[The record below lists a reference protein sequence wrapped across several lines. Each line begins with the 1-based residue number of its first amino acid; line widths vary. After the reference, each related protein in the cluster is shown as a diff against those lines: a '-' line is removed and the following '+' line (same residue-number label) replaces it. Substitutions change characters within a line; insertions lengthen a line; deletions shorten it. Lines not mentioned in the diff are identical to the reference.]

1 MGAFGMRSGPWLFG
15 LLFASLCASSAHA
28 DDTGAPAEPPATAAD
43 AQQATL
49 PTAPPD
55 GLAGKQR
62 LHDDDLARKKED
74 GYFTGL
80 PLANYDHDIGFGFGA
95 RVYYFD
101 NGKRTDPLFA
111 YTPYMHRVF
120 AQAFAS
126 SGGVQ
131 YHWLDYD
138 APHLFGSLFRL
149 RAAFEF
155 QQNIRQNYFGTGTRS
170 MQPLS
175 YPGSPE
181 SFAHASEYD
190 ARIRTVQPNGQTYT
204 LYDKYFGRR
213 PQGSFAIERSL
224 FGGVVRALFGLGFSN
239 TILRQYTGTETEG
252 DATGAGTVTATQAPT
267 RLALDCAA
275 KRIVGCEGGWDN
287 VLRLG
292 LSLDTRDFEPDPN
305 SGIYAEL
312 STEYGLRGLGSD
324 YAYARV
330 MGSVR
335 GFYSPIPKLADLVLA
350 ARGVYEIQTKG
361 TPFFSMSNMPF
372 IEDNHAGLGGFRT
385 LRGFRDSRFVGPVI
399 ALTNYEVRWTFAR
412 FRALN
417 QGFALIAVPFLDI
430 GRVFDNVSST
440 GLADWKRTQGGGLR
454 IAWNES
460 TIVMADYGF
469 SDEDAG
475 LYINFNHIF

>member
-1 MGAFGMRSGPWLFG
+1 MRSSRCVLGFLAVS
-15 LLFASLCASSAHA
+15 LASGAARTAHA
-28 DDTGAPAEPPATAAD
+28 DDAAPTPMSSIAAVPPEE
-43 AQQATL
+43 L
-49 PTAPPD
+49 
-55 GLAGKQR
+55 GRKQR
-62 LHDDDLARKKED
+62 LHDEDLARKREG

-101 NGKRTDPLFA
+101 DGKRSDPLFA
-111 YTPYMHRVF
+111 YTPYEQRIF

-126 SGGVQ
+126 TGGVQ

-138 APHLFGSLFRL
+138 APHFFGSLFRV
-149 RAAFEF
+149 RASFEY
-155 QQNIRQNYFGTGTRS
+155 QENTRQNYFGTGTRS

-175 YPGSPE
+175 FPGSPQT
-181 SFAHASEYD
+181 FAHASEYD
-190 ARIRTVQPNGQTYT
+190 TRLRALQPDGSTYA
-204 LYDKYFGRR
+204 LYDKYSGRR
-213 PQGSFAIERSL
+213 PQLGFAAERHL
-224 FGGVVRALFGLGFSN
+224 LGGLVRALFGLGFSN
-239 TILRQYTGTETEG
+239 TVIHQYTGTTTDADG
-252 DATGAGTVTATQAPT
+252 ATGTVQAPEAPT
-267 RLALDCAA
+267 RLTLDCAA
-275 KRIVGCEGGWDN
+275 GRIVGCAGGWDN

-305 SGIYAEL
+305 SGVYAEL

-350 ARGVYEIQTKG
+350 GRGVYEVQTRG
-361 TPFFSMSNMPF
+361 TPFFSMSNLPF

-399 ALTNYEVRWTFAR
+399 ALTNYEVRWTFLR
-412 FRALN
+412 FRALD
-417 QGFALIAVPFLDI
+417 QTFGLIAVPFLDI
-430 GRVFDNVSST
+430 GRVFDNVATTSFK
-440 GLADWKRTQGGGLR
+440 DWKRTQGGGFR
-454 IAWNES
+454 IAWNEA
-460 TIVMADYGF
+460 TIIMADYGF

-475 LYINFNHIF
+475 LYVNFNHIF